1 METKKVAVVTGAAS
15 GIGRG
20 LARIADERGMQVVI
34 ADVDEAGLA
43 SLGADLHGRPLSVV
57 TDVSDTASVAALA
70 HRVFGEFGRTDLL
83 FNNAGLLSG
92 GLSWKIP
99 TDRWRRILDVNVM
112 GVVNG
117 VASFVP
123 RMIESNL
130 ACRIVNTASIGGF
143 LSSPL
148 IAPYTASKF
157 AVVALSEALA
167 VELQLENSRVAVS
180 VLAPGAVRSEIYADT
195 RGAGSEVSVDRSISA
210 MRDFTE
216 QTGMEPED
224 FARWAFAGIDAGQFW
239 LIMQPEIYGSAIA
252 DRTRRALEGINPLPT
267 HYGGATA
274 DPDTSKKAR

>member
-1 METKKVAVVTGAAS
+1 MEARKVAVVTGAAS

-43 SLGADLHGRPLSVV
+43 RLAADLGGRPLAVR
-57 TDVSDTASVAALA
+57 TDVSDTVSVDALA
-70 HRVFGEFGRTDLL
+70 ERVFAEFGRTDIL

-123 RMIESNL
+123 RMIETNL

-143 LSSPL
+143 VSSPL

-157 AVVALSEALA
+157 AVVALTEALA
-167 VELQLENSRVAVS
+167 IELQLENSKVAVS
-180 VLAPGAVRSEIYADT
+180 VLAPGAVRSEIYAET
-195 RGAGSEVSVDRSISA
+195 RGARSEDSVDRSISA

-216 QTGMEPED
+216 QTGMDPDD
-224 FARWAFAGIDAGQFW
+224 FARWAFAGIDDGQFW
-239 LIMQPEIYGSAIA
+239 LIMQPEIYGAAIA
-252 DRTRRALEGINPLPT
+252 DRTRRALEGINPLPA
-267 HYGGATA
+267 HYGSAMA
-274 DPDTSKKAR
+274 DPDTSKEGR